1 MTFPGDRLEGCS
13 SNKTPPES
21 MLSMEDIKFSKLR
34 FYANRGWPIFPVTW
48 MMNGHCSCGRSDCTS
63 PGKHPLVENGF
74 YSATTDLDQI
84 KQWHDRWP
92 DANWGLRTGD
102 KKAGGSGIIVLDID
116 HETGGFHT
124 WDLMREEN
132 PGPIETV
139 TVATGNRG
147 QHLYFLYPEGTDIRS
162 GAGVLGQGV
171 DIRANSGYVL
181 VPPSSTTN
189 PYKFELNPS
198 DTEVIELPTWIR
210 SKLNGHVR
218 SLPVQTKTA
227 AARLGKVINQGERH
241 QSLTS
246 IAGSLRK
253 TGMGEEE
260 IRATLKTIRDE
271 RFDSGDHPVSDDEIN
286 GVVEWIKNK
295 QSEYPFTDLGNAERF
310 LAMHRDR
317 GRYCFAWEKWLSWDG
332 RRWMV
337 DDSAEIYRLAHETVR
352 AIYIEANNAK
362 DDQTRQATAKHALR
376 SEARFHI
383 ENMLACVKPYVGVRP
398 EELDTHPMLFNV
410 ANGVID
416 LTTGNLL
423 PHDPALMLTKISN
436 VEFDPKAQ
444 CQEWEKSMDLFT
456 GGDQESA
463 YFLQKA
469 VGYTLTGR
477 IDEHCLFFLFGLG
490 QNGKSVF
497 TEVIRRL
504 LGDYAKRIDI
514 DALMAN
520 RNLGTVANPHIAAM
534 AGARLVLAS
543 EIAASRKINESLAK
557 DLTGGDAVTA
567 RFLFSNPFTFE
578 PSHKIWL
585 YGNHKP
591 KVEGTDLGFWRRIRV
606 VPFPVTIPDDVKRP
620 MGELMDTF
628 GKEMPGILNWA
639 ILGCVFWKND
649 GLQMPKAVKQATIEY
664 RTEQDQVMQFIT
676 ENCEQHPDFSI
687 EKDKFYTAWRNWC
700 QEQGEDELRKH
711 SKIWVT
717 NRLKEHGFLSGKDG
731 NKSYLGLKIREC

>member
-1 MTFPGDRLEGCS
+1 MFMD
-13 SNKTPPES
+13 NN
-21 MLSMEDIKFSKLR
+21 KFSKLK
-34 FYANRGWPIFPVTW
+34 FYANKGWPIFPVAW
-48 MMNGHCSCGRSDCTS
+48 LINGHCSCGRSDCTS

-92 DANWGLRTGD
+92 ESNWGLRTGD
-102 KKAGGSGIIVLDID
+102 KNAGGSGLIVLDID
-116 HETGGFHT
+116 HKTGGFHT
-124 WDLMREEN
+124 WDLLREEN

-139 TVATGNRG
+139 TVATGNQG

-162 GAGVLGQGV
+162 GVGVLGPGV
-171 DIRANSGYVL
+171 DIRANLGYVL
-181 VPPSSTTN
+181 IPPSSTTN

-198 DTEVIELPTWIR
+198 ETEVSVMPAWIR

-218 SLPVQTKTA
+218 SLPIQTMPA
-227 AARLGKVINQGERH
+227 AARLGKVISQGERH

-246 IAGSLRK
+246 IAGSLK
-253 TGMGEEE
+253 NTGLGADE
-260 IRATLKTIRDE
+260 IRATLLMIRDE
-271 RFDSGDHPVSDDEIN
+271 RFDSGDHLVTDDEIE
-286 GVVEWIKNK
+286 GVVQWIKCK

-310 LAMHRDR
+310 LAMHRER
-317 GRYCFAWEKWLSWDG
+317 VRYCYAWEKWLSWDS
-332 RRWMV
+332 RCWKV

-352 AIYIEANNAK
+352 AIYIEASNAK
-362 DDQTRQATAKHALR
+362 DDQTRQAIAKHAIR

-423 PHDPALMLTKISN
+423 PHDLALMLTKISN
-436 VEFDPKAQ
+436 IEYNPKAQ
-444 CQEWEKSMDLFT
+444 CPEWEKSMDLFT

-497 TEVIRRL
+497 TEMIRRL

-520 RNLGTVANPHIAAM
+520 RNLGTVANPYIAAM
-534 AGARLVLAS
+534 AGARFVLAS
-543 EIAASRKINESLAK
+543 EIAESRKINESLAK

-585 YGNHKP
+585 YGNHRP

-606 VPFPVTIPDDVKRP
+606 IPFPVTIPDDIKRP
-620 MGELMDTF
+620 MGELMEIF
-628 GKEMPGILNWA
+628 NKEMPGILNWA
-639 ILGCVFWKND
+639 ILGCLLWQND
-649 GLQMPKAVKQATIEY
+649 GLVMPEAVNKATTEY
-664 RTEQDQVMQFIT
+664 RTEQDQVLQFIT
-676 ENCEQHPDFSI
+676 DNCELHPDYSAF
-687 EKDKFYTAWRNWC
+687 KDSFYTTWRKWC
-700 QEQGEDELRKH
+700 EDQGEDELKRH
-711 SKIWVT
+711 SKNWVT
-717 NRLKEHGFLSGKDG
+717 SRLRENNFPSGGDGKKYYIGLRLKGK
-731 NKSYLGLKIREC
+731 